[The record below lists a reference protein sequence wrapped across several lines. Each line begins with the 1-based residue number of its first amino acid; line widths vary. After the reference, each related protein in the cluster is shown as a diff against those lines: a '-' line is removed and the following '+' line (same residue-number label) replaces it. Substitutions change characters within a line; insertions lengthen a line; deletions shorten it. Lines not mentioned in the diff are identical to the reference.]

1 MWHDDLRDEIANEEF
16 LIVAPN
22 GDRWCVVGRWDCI
35 ERTDEARLKWRNEKR
50 VKLNKKLFL
59 LLLHFTFNCVVF
71 FRYARCLMVCANMM
85 NVLIKLTRSM
95 WKPRS
100 VHRRF
105 PARCR
110 CVQAFLLA
118 ARSWSYAIL
127 SYTDAH
133 KTAPHHA
140 YASRV
145 DLDPSTCQHS
155 NPLTRKSS
163 QRDCEFVCGEW
174 QKEREEKT
182 DIIQISL
189 SHVAA
194 ILRKLNLQV
203 LTHAVAA
210 NRLGLAIWTVKAFP
224 L

>member
-1 MWHDDLRDEIANEEF
+1 MIFEMKSPTKSSWSSRLMERDDVLLGGEIALN
-16 LIVAPN
+16 
-22 GDRWCVVGRWDCI
+22 
-35 ERTDEARLKWRNEKR
+35 ERTDETRVKWRNEKR
-50 VKLNKKLFL
+50 VELNKKKTFL
-59 LLLHFTFNCVVF
+59 LLLHFTFKCVVF
-71 FRYARCLMVCANMM
+71 FRSMVCANMM

-118 ARSWSYAIL
+118 AHSWSYAIL

-133 KTAPHHA
+133 KTAPHRA

-155 NPLTRKSS
+155 NPLTRKLS
-163 QRDCEFVCGEW
+163 QRDCGFVYGWNGEK
-174 QKEREEKT
+174 KEREKKIKNHP
-182 DIIQISL
+182 D
-189 SHVAA
+189 
-194 ILRKLNLQV
+194 
-203 LTHAVAA
+203 
-210 NRLGLAIWTVKAFP
+210 
-224 L
+224 